1 MRSGV
6 LLAYRAHFLKT
17 GIRRDLDLHAV
28 ISSGNCA
35 INFGKRV
42 FGAQDAYH
50 SSTTNLFAAHA
61 TDELPQRRTDH
72 FAIQIPH
79 GRFDRSLRHRI
90 IRKRWEG
97 GERAGLTSLG

>member
-1 MRSGV
+1 MLFAHRT
-6 LLAYRAHFLKT
+6 HFLKT
-17 GIRRDLDLHAV
+17 GIRRDLDLHAI
-28 ISSGNCA
+28 ISSSNRT

-42 FGAQDAYH
+42 FGTHDAYH
-50 SSTTNLFAAHA
+50 GSTTNLLAAHA
-61 TDELPQRRTDH
+61 TDELPQRCTDH

-97 GERAGLTSLG
+97 SE